1 MTLIIDVQKMAALG
15 ESGFPATFPGQMGM
29 SLERLERL
37 ELDSGLPLAH
47 MVFTGQRAG
56 GRWEDIGVVFRS
68 DITSLMDRLM
78 DRWNARLKEWREDGR
93 ADTGFPDFVLVA
105 LVPFPDRFI
114 DIGKLPLTLDSCSR
128 RND

>member
-47 MVFTGQRAG
+47 MVFTGQRAE

-78 DRWNARLKEWREDGR
+78 DRWNARLKECTAERM
-93 ADTGFPDFVLVA
+93 A
-105 LVPFPDRFI
+105 
-114 DIGKLPLTLDSCSR
+114 R
-128 RND
+128 RRPRRYRLH